1 MKSIY
6 PANTRDRPV
15 NPVTSHNREAHSAP
29 AACGEAGLHLY
40 ARQATAVLDEKVVGM
55 TVAVRPCNPDA
66 FTGCAIREGEFCE
79 FTHSLGAEVAR
90 GHIAFLFF
98 KIRPRGAEFLVSASL
113 CGYALRSV
121 DFARDF
127 GTRL

>member
-40 ARQATAVLDEKVVGM
+40 ARQATAVLDEKVVGI
-55 TVAVRPCNPDA
+55 TVAVRPCNSDA
-66 FTGCAIREGEFCE
+66 FTGCAVHEGEFGE
-79 FTHSLGAEVAR
+79 FAHALGAEVAR
-90 GHIAFLFF
+90 GHINFSFLQ
-98 KIRPRGAEFLVSASL
+98 GSAPY
-113 CGYALRSV
+113 C
-121 DFARDF
+121 
-127 GTRL
+127 